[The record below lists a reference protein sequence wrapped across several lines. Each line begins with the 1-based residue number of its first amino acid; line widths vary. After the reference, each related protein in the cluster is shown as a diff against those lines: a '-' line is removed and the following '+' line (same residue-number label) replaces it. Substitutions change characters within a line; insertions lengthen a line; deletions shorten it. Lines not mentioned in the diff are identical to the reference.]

1 MKIRRRFVV
10 EGAPT
15 RFCDEP
21 TGPATLAP
29 GSIRS
34 DVGVS
39 MVRHFVGLTA
49 ATLTLALAAHAAAL
63 TPSETARIL
72 AGLSVDAEAS
82 AEVGDSLVS
91 RYASRVETVWTTY
104 DTEIGTP
111 MADWATANVPRTA
124 GETIFYP
131 FAGADFTT
139 VYRFYPDASRYVL
152 VALQPGGR
160 VPSLTGAWDEREAIF
175 DFFATITENFGRRG
189 FFITRELND
198 QFVRGEEL
206 VVDGITPVLMVMAE
220 REGFTV
226 ESVEPIRVND
236 DGSGIE
242 VRTENTNYRSTWNSV
257 RLNLTRNSTGASVTV
272 DYLLLDLSNENLQG
286 NEAHGAF
293 ITSMTQHRVLLKAA
307 SHLLQYTNFTYLRDA
322 ILANS
327 PSVLQEESGVDYTL
341 LAEQFDVTLF
351 GRFTDVNTLFRNEDL
366 QLGLIEAYAAAS
378 DLPELPFT
386 IGYRKDAG
394 SCLQVAVR
402 R

>member
-1 MKIRRRFVV
+1 
-10 EGAPT
+10 
-15 RFCDEP
+15 
-21 TGPATLAP
+21 
-29 GSIRS
+29 
-34 DVGVS
+34 